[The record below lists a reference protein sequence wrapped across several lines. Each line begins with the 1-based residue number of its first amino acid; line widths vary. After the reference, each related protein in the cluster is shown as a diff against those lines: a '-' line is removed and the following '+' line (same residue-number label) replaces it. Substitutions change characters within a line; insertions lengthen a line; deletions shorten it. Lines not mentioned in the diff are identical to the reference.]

1 MGILDDIS
9 SAAYD
14 IMAGRV
20 GDGFL
25 PVAKNFNIAANHNH
39 PIRNSRFD
47 VYSYTTRVAVVN
59 KNENGDWDTFVHH
72 DAFHHS
78 TTTSRHVRQFLSAMA
93 GRVDWDALYK
103 ACNKACDD
111 ETTNGNGEQFIN
123 VSQFTY

>member
-1 MGILDDIS
+1 MSILDDIS
-9 SAAYD
+9 GAAYD

-47 VYSYTTRVAVVN
+47 VYSYVTRVAVVN
-59 KNENGDWDTFVHH
+59 KNENGDWD
-72 DAFHHS
+72 
-78 TTTSRHVRQFLSAMA
+78 
-93 GRVDWDALYK
+93 ALYR

-111 ETTNGNGEQFIN
+111 ETKGEQFIN

>member
-1 MGILDDIS
+1 MSILDDIS
-9 SAAYD
+9 GAAYD

-59 KNENGDWDTFVHH
+59 KNGDNEWDVLVHR

-78 TTTSRHVRQFLSAMA
+78 VTTSKHVRCFVSAMA

-111 ETTNGNGEQFIN
+111 ETNGKQFIN

>member
-1 MGILDDIS
+1 MGILDDID

-39 PIRNSRFD
+39 PIRNNRFD
-47 VYSYTTRVAVVN
+47 VYSYTTRVAIVN
-59 KNENGDWDTFVHH
+59 KGENDEWETFVHR

-78 TTTSRHVRQFLSAMA
+78 TTTSKHLRRFVSAMV

-103 ACNKACDD
+103 ACDRECDK
-111 ETTNGNGEQFIN
+111 ETIHGNSGQFIN
-123 VSQFTY
+123 VREVA

>member
-1 MGILDDIS
+1 MSILDDIS

-39 PIRNSRFD
+39 PVRNSRFD
-47 VYSYTTRVAVVN
+47 VYSYVTRVAVVN
-59 KNENGDWDTFVHH
+59 KNENGDWDTLVHR

-78 TTTSRHVRQFLSAMA
+78 TTTSRHVRCFVSAMA

-103 ACNKACDD
+103 ACKA
-111 ETTNGNGEQFIN
+111 ENAPHLIN